1 MALRYLKRISSRI
14 ATRDRKSK
22 RRERQNIR
30 ESEVKI
36 EVPADEDLELAVYEF
51 MELGF
56 PAA

>member
-14 ATRDRKSK
+14 AARDRKSK
-22 RRERQNIR
+22 KREQKNTR

-36 EVPADEDLELAVYEF
+36 EVSADEGLELAVYEF
-51 MELGF
+51 IELGF